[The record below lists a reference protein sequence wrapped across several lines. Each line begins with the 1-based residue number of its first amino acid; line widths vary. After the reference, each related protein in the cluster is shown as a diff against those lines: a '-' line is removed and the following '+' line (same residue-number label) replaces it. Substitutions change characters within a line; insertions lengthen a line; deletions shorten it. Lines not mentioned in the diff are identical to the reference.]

1 MAYHKDFWV
10 VVGTAAP
17 VIAVAAVI
25 AYNQSAAN
33 WGRAR
38 ERPGAGTPSGH
49 IVARRA
55 MVTTHTV
62 AIAIGLELIGLV
74 FALMS
79 LAGEADW
86 IGVAAGIITTIGGFL
101 LLLVG
106 GLTAFVLSE
115 KLRRDEDAVG
125 LVKSAGRER
134 G

>member
-1 MAYHKDFWV
+1 
-10 VVGTAAP
+10 
-17 VIAVAAVI
+17 
-25 AYNQSAAN
+25 
-33 WGRAR
+33 
-38 ERPGAGTPSGH
+38 
-49 IVARRA
+49 

-62 AIAIGLELIGLV
+62 AIAIGLELIGLL

-86 IGVAAGIITTIGGFL
+86 IGVAAGIITTLGGFL

-115 KLRRDEDAVG
+115 KLRREEDAGGPVN
-125 LVKSAGRER
+125 SAGRER

>member
-1 MAYHKDFWV
+1 M
-10 VVGTAAP
+10 
-17 VIAVAAVI
+17 VA
-25 AYNQSAAN
+25 
-33 WGRAR
+33 
-38 ERPGAGTPSGH
+38 
-49 IVARRA
+49 
-55 MVTTHTV
+55 THTV

-86 IGVAAGIITTIGGFL
+86 IGVAAGIIITIGGFL

-115 KLRRDEDAVG
+115 KLRRDEDADG